1 MQVISS
7 QAVTIARERDEARR
21 GYRRL
26 IGLLK
31 EIRPHLARVPSVFE
45 PKKGTRLWGPDDR
58 RKLLDAVDA
67 ELAGK

>member
-1 MQVISS
+1 M
-7 QAVTIARERDEARR
+7 
-21 GYRRL
+21 

-58 RKLLDAVDA
+58 QKLLDAVDA